1 MMAMGKVGLVLC
13 AAVMLAT
20 FGSGEVLSDVAEVVD
35 FAPKSSVEFIQEGKG
50 CNCASATSK
59 AYSKFKGD
67 MKKITSLKEK
77 ADARA
82 SKSETEAQKQAGIAR
97 RCLAA
102 EQLLSGDAKARRSKL
117 RAQIKKEVSIVEQ
130 QYAAKAKQLAKQCSD
145 KIAMARKDEAAKS
158 GTRVDAAVKKEQLRM
173 KKEIDQFAAQKASFK
188 LKAKRMKLRLKVE
201 LDNVQRKVS
210 AAKKKQLQAEE
221 ALKKATR
228 TIKRLE
234 QKMKREAVL
243 AKQKLDAVKAQ
254 LAAKVKENKS
264 AAKATAIARG
274 QAKKAGQQ
282 TSHAQLAAKAAET
295 AEHVQVVKLKNK
307 LGRANA
313 KGKAEGGT
321 IRKDKVK
328 LAKEKALL
336 HASVQKDK
344 RLAAKVAKQKQ
355 KATLAKD
362 KAKDKQ
368 KRLADKAARLRAA
381 KNKAQKKAKAE
392 QVALAGAKAKAVAQ
406 QAKDAIAEG
415 QTKGQL
421 TVVLGKLKGDKA
433 TIGELRKEMV
443 ALRKKKAGGKGVALK
458 AKLVEQ
464 EVKASQKEASK
475 ELTRARAKEKL
486 LGLKVK
492 ELAKRKNGY
501 KARLIAKGKLMDKK
515 VATAKTELKVC
526 MARSVGYQ
534 KQIAACIGAE
544 KALKREELSMQA
556 LTKLSK
562 EKLASALRKRRK
574 QLAICQAKATGLE
587 RHLQDKMVLKTK
599 LESTQRVLKEW
610 KTTGKALQGQVHR
623 LTLQRN
629 QEMLKQ
635 QRLAM
640 KLTSAHK
647 QLARAGIKVNGLSN
661 EQKALLAKKH
671 SLMMAEHAIRA
682 KDKVMLAK
690 EDQHLQVCRL
700 KVRKLIGS
708 LRVSALKLGALKVA
722 YQAGKGKASRQISRV
737 DVRLRKCEAKSRLK
751 VDLCRKK
758 QHAAEA
764 LAGSARARLRACV
777 KFRGKSELLMKHMAT
792 AEAKFQKEHKLLKQD
807 EEKLR
812 KTMQINGG
820 LTTALADKQRKQ
832 KLAAA
837 QAKSMAKGLKICEH
851 VAKSIENRYKTQLR
865 KRNRSYARLL
875 KTWNKYKSKNKGLM
889 ICEKIAAATRVK
901 ASVCEAKLAG
911 SKKQLVAC
919 IGAENMLKKEGVS
932 MAPLRKMTKQEL
944 LKRVETRRKQVATC
958 RVQVASL
965 NGQVLEGKK
974 CQAQMA
980 HMKSKF
986 KGVAA
991 YLKANANKWKK
1002 KDVLEQLEEK
1012 KSGAQARAMARGL
1025 SRAERKIARRND
1037 ELKKENEKTAEAQS
1051 ALEAKSK
1058 LLRAYRR
1065 AMREK
1070 LRKIKKVLWS
1080 KAQGNNKVWLRKA
1093 LKKCHG
1099 SEIGLHNK
1107 WVKCSHKSK
1116 MGLELCRRAG
1126 KVALTMEKNRCSRM
1140 QTRSALAKRAG
1151 KVALDMCKR
1160 TSKRLETRAAL
1171 AARAGKVALNM
1182 CISKKTMYKEQ
1193 AENCSPA

>member
-1 MMAMGKVGLVLC
+1 M
-13 AAVMLAT
+13 
-20 FGSGEVLSDVAEVVD
+20 
-35 FAPKSSVEFIQEGKG
+35 PKAGISEFIQTEAG
-50 CNCASATSK
+50 CNCAAATSK

-67 MKKITSLKEK
+67 MKKITALKEK

-130 QYAAKAKQLAKQCSD
+130 QYAAKAKQLAKQCSN
-145 KIAMARKDEAAKS
+145 KITIARKDDAAKS

-188 LKAKRMKLRLKVE
+188 LKAKRMKLRLKV
-201 LDNVQRKVS
+201 
-210 AAKKKQLQAEE
+210 
-221 ALKKATR
+221 
-228 TIKRLE
+228 
-234 QKMKREAVL
+234 VL

-254 LAAKVKENKS
+254 LAAKIKENKS

-328 LAKEKALL
+328 LAKEKAPL

-368 KRLADKAARLRAA
+368 KRLGARVARLLAA
-381 KNKAQKKAKAE
+381 KNKASKKAKAE

-443 ALRKKKAGGKGVALK
+443 ALRKKKSGGEGLELK
-458 AKLVEQ
+458 AKLVEE

-486 LGLKVK
+486 LELKVK
-492 ELAKRKNGY
+492 EIRKRKDGY
-501 KARLIAKGKLMDKK
+501 KARLEAKTKLMQKQVDTKN
-515 VATAKTELKVC
+515 TELKVC

-599 LESTQRVLKEW
+599 LESTERVLKEW

-635 QRLAM
+635 QRVAM
-640 KLTSAHK
+640 KLSSAHK

-671 SLMMAEHAIRA
+671 SLMMAEHAIRS

-722 YQAGKGKASRQISRV
+722 YQAGKGKAARQISRV

-751 VDLCRKK
+751 IDLCRKK

-792 AEAKFQKEHKLLKQD
+792 AEAKFQKEHALLKTN

-812 KTMQINGG
+812 KTMQINQG
-820 LTTALADKQRKQ
+820 LTTAPSDKQRKG
-832 KLAAA
+832 KLSAA

-851 VAKSIENRYKTQLR
+851 VAKSIEERYKSQLR
-865 KRNRSYARLL
+865 KRNRSYSRLL
-875 KTWNKYKSKNKGLM
+875 ATWNKYKSKNKGLM

-901 ASVCEAKLAG
+901 SSVCAAKLAG
-911 SKKQLVAC
+911 TKKQLVAC

-932 MAPLRKMTKQEL
+932 MAALRKMSKKEL
-944 LKRVETRRKQVATC
+944 LKRVEVRRKQVATC

-986 KGVAA
+986 KGVAS

-1002 KDVLEQLEEK
+1002 KDVLEKLEEK
-1012 KSGAQARAMARGL
+1012 KAGAQARAMARGL
-1025 SRAERKIARRND
+1025 SRAERKITRRNE
-1037 ELKKENEKTAEAQS
+1037 ELKKANTDTAEAKS

-1058 LLRAYRR
+1058 LLRAYKR

-1107 WVKCSHKSK
+1107 WVKCSHKAK

-1126 KVALTMEKNRCSRM
+1126 KVALTMEKNRCARM

-1193 AENCSPA
+1193 AEKCPQN

>member
-1 MMAMGKVGLVLC
+1 MGSRREQDREMASRTLVVALC
-13 AAVMLAT
+13 ALAVVA
-20 FGSGEVLSDVAEVVD
+20 FASGEVLSDVDSAIELPLEMR
-35 FAPKSSVEFIQEGKG
+35 AKEFIQEKEG
-50 CNCASATSK
+50 CNCAAATSK
-59 AYSKFKGD
+59 AYAKFKGD
-67 MKKITSLKEK
+67 MKKITGLKGK

-82 SKSETEAQKQAGIAR
+82 NKSETEAQKQAGIAR

-102 EQLLSGDAKARRSKL
+102 EQLLSGDAKARRAKL
-117 RAQIKKEVSIVEQ
+117 RAHIKKEVSIVEQ

-201 LDNVQRKVS
+201 LDNVQKKVS

-254 LAAKVKENKS
+254 LAAKIKENKS

-501 KARLIAKGKLMDKK
+501 KARLVAKGKLMDKK

-562 EKLASALRKRRK
+562 EKLAGSLRKRRK

-599 LESTQRVLKEW
+599 LESTERVLKEW
-610 KTTGKALQGQVHR
+610 KTTGKALQAQVHR

-635 QRLAM
+635 QRLGM
-640 KLTSAHK
+640 QLTGAHK
-647 QLARAGIKVNGLSN
+647 QLARAGLKVDGLTN

-682 KDKVMLAK
+682 KDKVMLAQ

-807 EEKLR
+807 ESKLR
-812 KTMQINGG
+812 KTMQINQG

-832 KLAAA
+832 KLASA

-851 VAKSIENRYKTQLR
+851 VAKSIENRYKKQLR
-865 KRNRSYARLL
+865 KRNRSYSRLL
-875 KTWNKYKSKNKGLM
+875 ATWNKYKSKNKGLM
-889 ICEKIAAATRVK
+889 ICERIAAATRVK
-901 ASVCEAKLAG
+901 ASVCAAKL
-911 SKKQLVAC
+911 
-919 IGAENMLKKEGVS
+919 EG
-932 MAPLRKMTKQEL
+932 
-944 LKRVETRRKQVATC
+944 
-958 RVQVASL
+958 
-965 NGQVLEGKK
+965 G
-974 CQAQMA
+974 
-980 HMKSKF
+980 
-986 KGVAA
+986 
-991 YLKANANKWKK
+991 
-1002 KDVLEQLEEK
+1002 
-1012 KSGAQARAMARGL
+1012 
-1025 SRAERKIARRND
+1025 
-1037 ELKKENEKTAEAQS
+1037 
-1051 ALEAKSK
+1051 
-1058 LLRAYRR
+1058 
-1065 AMREK
+1065 
-1070 LRKIKKVLWS
+1070 
-1080 KAQGNNKVWLRKA
+1080 
-1093 LKKCHG
+1093 
-1099 SEIGLHNK
+1099 
-1107 WVKCSHKSK
+1107 
-1116 MGLELCRRAG
+1116 
-1126 KVALTMEKNRCSRM
+1126 
-1140 QTRSALAKRAG
+1140 
-1151 KVALDMCKR
+1151 
-1160 TSKRLETRAAL
+1160 
-1171 AARAGKVALNM
+1171 
-1182 CISKKTMYKEQ
+1182 
-1193 AENCSPA
+1193 

>member
-1 MMAMGKVGLVLC
+1 MGSTGGTRTSVVALC
-13 AAVMLAT
+13 ACVLLVS
-20 FGSGEVLSDVAEVVD
+20 FGSSEVLGDVDEVME
-35 FAPKSSVEFIQEGKG
+35 APTPKLAGLTEFIQEKAG
-50 CNCASATSK
+50 CNCAEATSK
-59 AYSKFKGD
+59 AYEKFKGD
-67 MKKITSLKEK
+67 MQKITALKEK
-77 ADARA
+77 ADDRA
-82 SKSETEAQKQAGIAR
+82 NKAETESQKQAGIAR

-102 EQLLSGDAKARRSKL
+102 EQLLSGDAKARREKL
-117 RAQIKKEVSIVEQ
+117 RAHIKKEVSIVEQ
-130 QYAAKAKQLAKQCSD
+130 QYAAKAKQLAQQCSD

-158 GTRVDAAVKKEQLRM
+158 GSEVDAAV
-173 KKEIDQFAAQKASFK
+173 
-188 LKAKRMKLRLKVE
+188 
-201 LDNVQRKVS
+201 
-210 AAKKKQLQAEE
+210 KKKQLQAEE
-221 ALKKATR
+221 ALKKAER
-228 TIKRLE
+228 TIQRLE
-234 QKMKREAVL
+234 EKMKREAVL
-243 AKQKLDAVKAQ
+243 AKQKLDAVKGQ
-254 LAAKVKENKS
+254 LAAKVKECKS
-264 AAKATAIARG
+264 AAQATNIARE
-274 QAKKAGQQ
+274 QAKKSAQQ
-282 TSHAQLAAKAAET
+282 TAHAQLSAKAAET
-295 AEHVQVVKLKNK
+295 AERVQVIKLKNK
-307 LGRANA
+307 VGRAET
-313 KGKAEGGT
+313 KEKAEADT
-321 IRKDKVK
+321 IRKDKVT

-336 HASVQKDK
+336 HEAVSKDK
-344 RLAAKVAKQKQ
+344 RMEAENRKLKQEGQ
-355 KATLAKD
+355 LEKD
-362 KAKDKQ
+362 KAADKEKQ
-368 KRLADKAARLRAA
+368 LGDKAARLRTERDA
-381 KNKAQKKAKAE
+381 KDKKAQQE
-392 QVALAGAKAKAVAQ
+392 EIALAGAKAKAVAQ

-421 TVVLGKLKGDKA
+421 TVVLGKLKADKA

-443 ALRKKKAGGKGVALK
+443 DVRKQKEGGQGVALK

-464 EVKASQKEASK
+464 EVKASQKEASR

-486 LGLKVK
+486 LELKVK
-492 ELAKRKNGY
+492 ELRKRKNGY
-501 KARLIAKGKLMDKK
+501 KARLEAKDKLMTKR
-515 VATAKTELKVC
+515 VETSKTELKVC

-574 QLAICQAKATGLE
+574 QLAICQAKSTGLE

-610 KTTGKALQGQVHR
+610 KTTGKAPQGQVHR

-682 KDKVMLAK
+682 KDKVILAK

-737 DVRLRKCEAKSRLK
+737 DVRLRKCEAKLRLK

-792 AEAKFQKEHKLLKQD
+792 AEAKFQKEHKLLKVN

-875 KTWNKYKSKNKGLM
+875 KTWNKYKNKNKGLM

-901 ASVCEAKLAG
+901 ASVCEAKLQG
-911 SKKQLVAC
+911 SKKQLAAC
-919 IGAENMLKKEGVS
+919 IGAEQLLKKEGVS
-932 MAPLRKMTKQEL
+932 MAALSKMGKKQL
-944 LKRVETRRKQVATC
+944 LKRLEVRRRQVATC
-958 RVQVASL
+958 RVQVATL
-965 NGQVLEGKK
+965 NGHVLAGKK
-974 CQAQMA
+974 CEATMA
-980 HMKSKF
+980 HIQSKF

-991 YLKANANKWKK
+991 YLKSNANKWKK
-1002 KDVLEQLEEK
+1002 KDVLEKLEEK
-1012 KSGAQARAMARGL
+1012 KAGAQARAMARGL
-1025 SRAERKIARRND
+1025 SRAERKLARREE
-1037 ELKKENEKTAEAQS
+1037 ELKKSEADTAAAKA

-1058 LLRAYRR
+1058 LLRAYKR
-1065 AMREK
+1065 AMRSK
-1070 LRKIKKVLWS
+1070 LRKIKKVLWA

-1093 LKKCHG
+1093 LKKCHA

-1107 WVKCSHKSK
+1107 WVKCTHKSK
-1116 MGLELCRRAG
+1116 MSLELCRRAG
-1126 KVALTMEKNRCSRM
+1126 KVALTMEKNRCARA

-1193 AENCSPA
+1193 AEKCSPTK

>member
-1 MMAMGKVGLVLC
+1 MG
-13 AAVMLAT
+13 
-20 FGSGEVLSDVAEVVD
+20 
-35 FAPKSSVEFIQEGKG
+35 
-50 CNCASATSK
+50 
-59 AYSKFKGD
+59 
-67 MKKITSLKEK
+67 
-77 ADARA
+77 
-82 SKSETEAQKQAGIAR
+82 
-97 RCLAA
+97 
-102 EQLLSGDAKARRSKL
+102 
-117 RAQIKKEVSIVEQ
+117 
-130 QYAAKAKQLAKQCSD
+130 
-145 KIAMARKDEAAKS
+145 
-158 GTRVDAAVKKEQLRM
+158 
-173 KKEIDQFAAQKASFK
+173 
-188 LKAKRMKLRLKVE
+188 
-201 LDNVQRKVS
+201 
-210 AAKKKQLQAEE
+210 
-221 ALKKATR
+221 
-228 TIKRLE
+228 
-234 QKMKREAVL
+234 
-243 AKQKLDAVKAQ
+243 
-254 LAAKVKENKS
+254 
-264 AAKATAIARG
+264 
-274 QAKKAGQQ
+274 
-282 TSHAQLAAKAAET
+282 AAKAAET

-328 LAKEKALL
+328 IAKEKSQL
-336 HASVQKDK
+336 HASLRKDK
-344 RLAAKVAKQKQ
+344 RMQSKMLSEQQ
-355 KATLAKD
+355 KAQLAKD
-362 KAKDKQ
+362 RAAAKK
-368 KRLADKAARLRAA
+368 KRLEGRVGRLRSEKNAA
-381 KNKAQKKAKAE
+381 KAKAKKE
-392 QVALAGAKAKAVAQ
+392 QIALAGAKAKAVAQ

-421 TVVLGKLKGDKA
+421 TVVLGKLKGDKS
-433 TIGELRKEMV
+433 TIAELRKEMV
-443 ALRKKKAGGKGVALK
+443 ALRKRKAGGKGLALK

-464 EVKASQKEASK
+464 EVKASQKAASK
-475 ELTRARAKEKL
+475 ELTRSRAKNKL
-486 LGLKVK
+486 LELKAK
-492 ELAKRKNGY
+492 ELNKRKNGY
-501 KARLIAKGKLMDKK
+501 KARLVAKGKLMDKK
-515 VATAKTELKVC
+515 VATTKTELKVC

-635 QRLAM
+635 QRYAM
-640 KLTSAHK
+640 QLTGAHK
-647 QLARAGIKVNGLSN
+647 QLARAGIKVSGLTN

-671 SLMMAEHAIRA
+671 SLMMAEHSIRA

-722 YQAGKGKASRQISRV
+722 YQAGKGKAARQISRV

-792 AEAKFQKEHKLLKQD
+792 AEAKFQKEHKLLKID
-807 EEKLR
+807 EDKLK
-812 KTMQINGG
+812 KTMQINQG
-820 LTTALADKQRKQ
+820 LTTALSDKQRKG
-832 KLAAA
+832 KLSAA

-851 VAKSIENRYKTQLR
+851 VAKSIEERYKSQLR
-865 KRNRSYARLL
+865 KRNRSYSRLL
-875 KTWNKYKSKNKGLM
+875 ATWNKYKNKNKGLM
-889 ICEKIAAATRVK
+889 ICEEIAAATRVK
-901 ASVCEAKLAG
+901 SSVCEAKLAG
-911 SKKQLVAC
+911 AKKQLVAC
-919 IGAENMLKKEGVS
+919 VGAENMLKKEGVS
-932 MAPLRKMTKQEL
+932 MAALRKMTKTEL
-944 LKRVETRRKQVATC
+944 LKRVETRRE
-958 RVQVASL
+958 QVASL

-1025 SRAERKIARRND
+1025 SRAERKIARRNE
-1037 ELKKENEKTAEAQS
+1037 ELKKENEKTAEAES
-1051 ALEAKSK
+1051 ALQAKSK
-1058 LLRAYRR
+1058 LLRAYKR

-1080 KAQGNNKVWLRKA
+1080 KAQGNNKVWLQKA

-1099 SEIGLHNK
+1099 SEVGLHNK

-1116 MGLELCRRAG
+1116 MSLELCRRAG
-1126 KVALTMEKNRCSRM
+1126 KVALTMEKNRCARM
-1140 QTRSALAKRAG
+1140 QTRAALAKRAG

-1193 AENCSPA
+1193 AEKCSPA

>member
-1 MMAMGKVGLVLC
+1 M
-13 AAVMLAT
+13 
-20 FGSGEVLSDVAEVVD
+20 
-35 FAPKSSVEFIQEGKG
+35 PKAGISEFIQEKAG
-50 CNCASATSK
+50 CNCAAATSK

-67 MKKITSLKEK
+67 MKKITALKEK

-117 RAQIKKEVSIVEQ
+117 REHIKKEVSIVER
-130 QYAAKAKQLAKQCSD
+130 QYAEKAKQLSKQCSD

-158 GTRVDAAVKKEQLRM
+158 GTRVDAAVKKVQLRM

-201 LDNVQRKVS
+201 LDNVQKKVS

-254 LAAKVKENKS
+254 LAAKIKENKS

-282 TSHAQLAAKAAET
+282 TSHAQLAAKAAQT

-307 LGRANA
+307 LGRENA
-313 KGKAEGGT
+313 KEKAEASS
-321 IRKDKVK
+321 IRKDKVSI
-328 LAKEKALL
+328 AKEKTLL
-336 HASVQKDK
+336 HSSLRKDK
-344 RLAAKVAKQKQ
+344 RLGTK
-355 KATLAKD
+355 LAKD
-362 KAKDKQ
+362 KQAAQIAKGKYKDRM
-368 KRLADKAARLRAA
+368 KRLDARLARARARAA
-381 KNKAQKKAKAE
+381 KGDKKAKAE
-392 QVALAGAKAKAVAQ
+392 AIALAGAKAKAVAQ

-421 TVVLGKLKGDKA
+421 TVVLGKLKANQA
-433 TIGELRKEMV
+433 TIKELRKEMV
-443 ALRKKKAGGKGVALK
+443 NLRKRKAGGKGLALK

-464 EVKASQKEASK
+464 QVKASQKEASK
-475 ELTRARAKEKL
+475 ELTRARATGKL
-486 LGLKVK
+486 LRLKNK
-492 ELAKRKNGY
+492 ELSKRKNGY
-501 KARLIAKGKLMDKK
+501 KARLVAKSKLMDKK
-515 VATAKTELKVC
+515 VADGKTELKVC

-562 EKLASALRKRRK
+562 EKLAGALRKRRK

-599 LESTQRVLKEW
+599 LESTERVLKEW

-629 QEMLKQ
+629 SEMLKQ
-635 QRLAM
+635 Q
-640 KLTSAHK
+640 
-647 QLARAGIKVNGLSN
+647 
-661 EQKALLAKKH
+661 KAVLAKKH
-671 SLMMAEHAIRA
+671 SLVMAEHAIQA
-682 KDKVMLAK
+682 KDKVMIAQ

-722 YQAGKGKASRQISRV
+722 YQAGKGKAARQISRV

-792 AEAKFQKEHKLLKQD
+792 AEAKFQKEHKLLKID

-832 KLAAA
+832 KLASA

-851 VAKSIENRYKTQLR
+851 VAKSIENRYKKQLR
-865 KRNRSYARLL
+865 KRNRAYARLL
-875 KTWNKYKSKNKGLM
+875 KTWNKYKNKNKGLM
-889 ICEKIAAATRVK
+889 ICERIAAQTRVK
-901 ASVCEAKLAG
+901 ASVCAAKLEGA
-911 SKKQLVAC
+911 KKQLAAC
-919 IGAENMLKKEGVS
+919 IGAEEMLKKEGVS
-932 MAPLRKMTKQEL
+932 LAALKRMSKKEL
-944 LKRVETRRKQVATC
+944 LKRIQIRRRQIAAC
-958 RVQVASL
+958 RVQVATL
-965 NGQVLEGKK
+965 NGHLIEGKR

-980 HMKSKF
+980 HIKSKF
-986 KGVAA
+986 KGVAS
-991 YLKANANKWKK
+991 YLKANAHKWKK
-1002 KDVLEQLEEK
+1002 KDVLEKLKEK
-1012 KSGAQARAMARGL
+1012 KEGAQARAMARGL
-1025 SRAERKIARRND
+1025 SRAERKLARRD
-1037 ELKKENEKTAEAQS
+1037 ALVGKLKSEDAAAKA
-1051 ALEAKSK
+1051 ALAAKGK
-1058 LLRAYRR
+1058 LLRAYKR
-1065 AMREK
+1065 AMRSK

-1093 LKKCHG
+1093 LRKCHAA
-1099 SEIGLHNK
+1099 EVGLHNK
-1107 WVKCSHKSK
+1107 WVKCTHKSK
-1116 MGLELCRRAG
+1116 MALELCRRAG
-1126 KVALTMEKNRCSRM
+1126 KVALTMEKNRCARL
-1140 QTRSALAKRAG
+1140 QTRSALAKRAS

-1182 CISKKTMYKEQ
+1182 CIGKKKMYKEK
-1193 AENCSPA
+1193 ALACKTEA

>member
-1 MMAMGKVGLVLC
+1 MGRVSLSVGERESMAPRIAFWATCLV
-13 AAVMLAT
+13 AIVAI
-20 FGSGEVLSDVAEVVD
+20 GSSEILSDVNEVVEVM
-35 FAPKSSVEFIQEGKG
+35 PKAGISEFIQEKAG
-50 CNCASATSK
+50 CNCAAATSK

-67 MKKITSLKEK
+67 MKKITALKEK

-82 SKSETEAQKQAGIAR
+82 NKSETEAQKQAGIAR

-102 EQLLSGDAKARRSKL
+102 EQLLSGDAKARRAKL

-201 LDNVQRKVS
+201 LDNVQKKVS

-254 LAAKVKENKS
+254 LAAKAS
-264 AAKATAIARG
+264 
-274 QAKKAGQQ
+274 Q
-282 TSHAQLAAKAAET
+282 T

-307 LGRANA
+307 LSRANA
-313 KGKAEGGT
+313 KDKAEG
-321 IRKDKVK
+321 
-328 LAKEKALL
+328 
-336 HASVQKDK
+336 ASLRKDK
-344 RLAAKVAKQKQ
+344 RLEAK
-355 KATLAKD
+355 LAS
-362 KAKDKQ
+362 DKQ
-368 KRLADKAARLRAA
+368 KMQMEKNKAADKKKRDADRVSRLRAE
-381 KNKAQKKAKAE
+381 KNKNAAKAKKE
-392 QVALAGAKAKAVAQ
+392 QIALAGAKAKAVAQ

-421 TVVLGKLKGDKA
+421 TVVLGKLKGDKS
-433 TIGELRKEMV
+433 TIAELRKEMA
-443 ALRKKKAGGKGVALK
+443 ALRKRKAGGKGLALK

-475 ELTRARAKEKL
+475 ELTRSRAKNKL
-486 LGLKVK
+486 LELKTK

-501 KARLIAKGKLMDKK
+501 KARLVAKSKLMDKK
-515 VATAKTELKVC
+515 VATTKTELKVC

-599 LESTQRVLKEW
+599 LESTERVLKEW
-610 KTTGKALQGQVHR
+610 KTTGKALQTHVHR
-623 LTLQRN
+623 LTMQRN

-635 QRLAM
+635 QKAAM
-640 KLTSAHK
+640 ELQSAHK
-647 QLARAGIKVNGLSN
+647 QLARAGLKVDGLSN

-671 SLMMAEHAIRA
+671 SLVMAEHAMQA
-682 KDKVMLAK
+682 KDKVMIAK

-722 YQAGKGKASRQISRV
+722 YQAGKGKAARQISRV

-751 VDLCRKK
+751 IDLCRKK

-875 KTWNKYKSKNKGLM
+875 KTWNKNKGLM

-911 SKKQLVAC
+911 SKKQLAAC
-919 IGAENMLKKEGVS
+919 IGAEDMLKKEGVS
-932 MAPLRKMTKQEL
+932 LAALKKMSKKEL
-944 LKRVETRRKQVATC
+944 LKRIKIRRRQVATC
-958 RVQVASL
+958 RVQVATL
-965 NGQVLEGKK
+965 NGHLLEGKR
-974 CQAQMA
+974 CMA
-980 HMKSKF
+980 KMEHIKSKF
-986 KGVAA
+986 KGVAS

-1002 KDVLEQLEEK
+1002 KDVLEKLKGK
-1012 KSGAQARAMARGL
+1012 KEGAQARAMARGL
-1025 SRAERKIARRND
+1025 SRAERKIARRNA
-1037 ELKKENEKTAEAQS
+1037 EVAKLKAEDAAAKA
-1051 ALEAKSK
+1051 ALAAKAK
-1058 LLRAYRR
+1058 LLRSYKR
-1065 AMREK
+1065 AMRSK

-1093 LKKCHG
+1093 LRKGHAA
-1099 SEIGLHNK
+1099 EVGLHNK
-1107 WVKCSHKSK
+1107 WVKCTHKSK
-1116 MGLELCRRAG
+1116 MALELCRRAG
-1126 KVALTMEKNRCSRM
+1126 KVALTMEKNKCARL
-1140 QTRSALAKRAG
+1140 QTRAALGKRAS
-1151 KVALDMCKR
+1151 KVALDMCKK

-1182 CISKKTMYKEQ
+1182 CIGKKKMYKEK
-1193 AENCSPA
+1193 ALACSTTSAKP

>member
-1 MMAMGKVGLVLC
+1 M
-13 AAVMLAT
+13 
-20 FGSGEVLSDVAEVVD
+20 
-35 FAPKSSVEFIQEGKG
+35 
-50 CNCASATSK
+50 
-59 AYSKFKGD
+59 
-67 MKKITSLKEK
+67 
-77 ADARA
+77 
-82 SKSETEAQKQAGIAR
+82 
-97 RCLAA
+97 
-102 EQLLSGDAKARRSKL
+102 
-117 RAQIKKEVSIVEQ
+117 
-130 QYAAKAKQLAKQCSD
+130 
-145 KIAMARKDEAAKS
+145 
-158 GTRVDAAVKKEQLRM
+158 
-173 KKEIDQFAAQKASFK
+173 
-188 LKAKRMKLRLKVE
+188 
-201 LDNVQRKVS
+201 
-210 AAKKKQLQAEE
+210 
-221 ALKKATR
+221 
-228 TIKRLE
+228 
-234 QKMKREAVL
+234 
-243 AKQKLDAVKAQ
+243 
-254 LAAKVKENKS
+254 
-264 AAKATAIARG
+264 
-274 QAKKAGQQ
+274 
-282 TSHAQLAAKAAET
+282 
-295 AEHVQVVKLKNK
+295 
-307 LGRANA
+307 
-313 KGKAEGGT
+313 GGT

-362 KAKDKQ
+362 KAADKEKQLEDKVARVRSERDEKDK
-368 KRLADKAARLRAA
+368 
-381 KNKAQKKAKAE
+381 KAQSE
-392 QVALAGAKAKAVAQ
+392 EIALAGAKAKAVAQ

-421 TVVLGKLKGDKA
+421 TVVLGKLKADKA

-443 ALRKKKAGGKGVALK
+443 DVRKQKEGGQGVALK

-464 EVKASQKEASK
+464 EVKASQKEASR

-486 LGLKVK
+486 LELKVK
-492 ELAKRKNGY
+492 ELRKRKDGY
-501 KARLIAKGKLMDKK
+501 KARLEAKDKLMGKQVDTK
-515 VATAKTELKVC
+515 TTELKVC

-562 EKLASALRKRRK
+562 EKLAGALRKRRK
-574 QLAICQAKATGLE
+574 QLAICQAKSTGLE

-599 LESTQRVLKEW
+599 LESTERVLKEW

-623 LTLQRN
+623 LTPQRN

-671 SLMMAEHAIRA
+671 SLMMAEHSIRA

-875 KTWNKYKSKNKGLM
+875 KTWNKYKNKNKGLM

-911 SKKQLVAC
+911 SKKQLAAC
-919 IGAENMLKKEGVS
+919 IGAEDMLKKEGVS
-932 MAPLRKMTKQEL
+932 LAALKKMSKKEL
-944 LKRVETRRKQVATC
+944 LKRIKIRRRQVATC
-958 RVQVASL
+958 RVQVATL
-965 NGQVLEGKK
+965 NGHLLEGKR
-974 CQAQMA
+974 CMA
-980 HMKSKF
+980 KMEHIKSKF
-986 KGVAA
+986 KGVAS

-1002 KDVLEQLEEK
+1002 KDVLEKLKGK
-1012 KSGAQARAMARGL
+1012 KEGAQARAMARGL
-1025 SRAERKIARRND
+1025 SRAERKISRRNE
-1037 ELKKENEKTAEAQS
+1037 ELKKESEKTAEA
-1051 ALEAKSK
+1051 E
-1058 LLRAYRR
+1058 
-1065 AMREK
+1065 
-1070 LRKIKKVLWS
+1070 
-1080 KAQGNNKVWLRKA
+1080 
-1093 LKKCHG
+1093 
-1099 SEIGLHNK
+1099 
-1107 WVKCSHKSK
+1107 
-1116 MGLELCRRAG
+1116 
-1126 KVALTMEKNRCSRM
+1126 
-1140 QTRSALAKRAG
+1140 SALA
-1151 KVALDMCKR
+1151 
-1160 TSKRLETRAAL
+1160 
-1171 AARAGKVALNM
+1171 
-1182 CISKKTMYKEQ
+1182 
-1193 AENCSPA
+1193 